1 MAMPTVVDKY
11 NVRRINVYSLSLEQ
25 LKSDILKNLTELHL
39 ENLSSLPDKVSA
51 ATPWKVNIVWKEKST
66 HYVIVFTYVKKSKSF
81 FIHVIHSPEDE
92 LADCDYYQVVM
103 EFGMFNN
110 SHWFDKGWKMV
121 DHGNIQK
128 SMEDIFIKAFEVMS
142 KMGQYDIL
150 INNCQTFARDLAK
163 ELGASKKVNLLPK
176 TDILLFRGQSLYKET
191 TEKVIQISYLF
202 DISLKT

>member
-1 MAMPTVVDKY
+1 MAMPTIVDKH
-11 NVRRINVYSLSLEQ
+11 NVYKTNVYSLPLEQ
-25 LKSDILKNLTELHL
+25 LKSVILKNLTELHL
-39 ENLSSLPDKVSA
+39 ENLSGFPDKLST
-51 ATPWKVNIVWKEKST
+51 ATSWKVNILWKEKCT
-66 HYVIVFTYVKKSKSF
+66 HYVIVFTYVKKSESI

-92 LADCDYYQVVM
+92 VADCDYYHVVM
-103 EFGMFNN
+103 EFGVFKN
-110 SHWFDKGWKMV
+110 SNWFDKGWKMV
-121 DHGNIQK
+121 DHGSIQS

-163 ELGASKKVNLLPK
+163 ELGAPKKVNLLPK
-176 TDILLFRGQSLYKET
+176 TDILLFRGQSLYTET